1 MTKPVKTITVITSVL
16 WVTAIISSA
25 ILKAPFYFTLML
37 LPMFGLVLLT
47 TVVAIGRRM
56 RQRSRSLQ
64 TEAQFLKFAKNPRA

>member
-1 MTKPVKTITVITSVL
+1 MTKPVKTIIVITSVL
-16 WVTAIISSA
+16 WAIAIISSA
-25 ILKAPFYFTLML
+25 ILKAPFFFTLML
-37 LPMFGLVLLT
+37 LPMFCLVSLT